1 MQISVVIPSYNRLP
15 TLIRAIDSVIA
26 QTSKVDE
33 IIVVDDGSTD
43 NTAAEISSRYSQLN
57 LLHQA
62 NSGVSSARNYGIKQ
76 AKGDWIALL
85 DSDDSW
91 LPKKIEHIR
100 QAHRQNPEIPLFHS
114 DEIWIRNGVR
124 VNAMNK
130 HQKTGGC
137 IFQQC
142 LPLCVISPSA
152 VVIKRSLF
160 DVVGFFDETLPAC
173 EDYDLW
179 LRVCHRFP
187 VHYIDHPLINKYG
200 GHEDQLSNKYWGMDR
215 FRIRA
220 LINLLADA
228 ELSPD
233 DLEAVESTL
242 ERKLKILLKG
252 ANKHG
257 NQSVIDEFQPLFESV
272 AQA

>member
-91 LPKKIEHIR
+91 LPKK
-100 QAHRQNPEIPLFHS
+100 N
-114 DEIWIRNGVR
+114 
-124 VNAMNK
+124 
-130 HQKTGGC
+130 
-137 IFQQC
+137 
-142 LPLCVISPSA
+142 
-152 VVIKRSLF
+152 
-160 DVVGFFDETLPAC
+160 
-173 EDYDLW
+173 
-179 LRVCHRFP
+179 
-187 VHYIDHPLINKYG
+187 
-200 GHEDQLSNKYWGMDR
+200 
-215 FRIRA
+215 
-220 LINLLADA
+220 
-228 ELSPD
+228 
-233 DLEAVESTL
+233 
-242 ERKLKILLKG
+242 
-252 ANKHG
+252 
-257 NQSVIDEFQPLFESV
+257 
-272 AQA
+272 